1 MGIVTRT
8 RMTGDLMA
16 VHAIQRGEHSVAR
29 PLPEPPRTHR
39 VSKLSQSTDKLTR
52 ALEEWLAEI
61 KLRYTIGGE

>member
-1 MGIVTRT
+1 
-8 RMTGDLMA
+8 MA
-16 VHAIQRGEHSVAR
+16 LHATQPGTHGVPR

-39 VSKLSQSTDKLTR
+39 VSKLAQSTDTLSR

>member
-1 MGIVTRT
+1 MLQREKAPK
-8 RMTGDLMA
+8 GDLMA
-16 VHAIQRGEHSVAR
+16 VHAIQPGEHSVAR

-39 VSKLSQSTDKLTR
+39 VSKLAQSTDKLSR

>member
-1 MGIVTRT
+1 
-8 RMTGDLMA
+8 MA
-16 VHAIQRGEHSVAR
+16 VHATQPGEHSVAR

-39 VSKLSQSTDKLTR
+39 VSQLTRIAQSTDALTR